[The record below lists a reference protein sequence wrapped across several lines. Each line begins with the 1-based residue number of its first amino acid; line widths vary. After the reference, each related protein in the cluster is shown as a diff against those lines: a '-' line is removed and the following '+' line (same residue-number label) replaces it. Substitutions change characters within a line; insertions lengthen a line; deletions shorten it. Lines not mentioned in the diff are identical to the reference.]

1 MTGGP
6 DRLQAHLSVT
16 VEAGGVRPIVGS
28 VSTLSTP
35 PEEMGQSLPLAPRP
49 LFSTKDPPFLNA
61 DIYNPNLSPT
71 SPCLCFLAFFFR
83 SVQQC
88 GGCSNKGGGCF
99 RFLPVRIDRE
109 KTREKD

>member
-71 SPCLCFLAFFFR
+71 SPCLCFLACSSWHSSFAR
-83 SVQQC
+83 SSSVEAAVIKAVGAFASC
-88 GGCSNKGGGCF
+88 PLG
-99 RFLPVRIDRE
+99 
-109 KTREKD
+109 